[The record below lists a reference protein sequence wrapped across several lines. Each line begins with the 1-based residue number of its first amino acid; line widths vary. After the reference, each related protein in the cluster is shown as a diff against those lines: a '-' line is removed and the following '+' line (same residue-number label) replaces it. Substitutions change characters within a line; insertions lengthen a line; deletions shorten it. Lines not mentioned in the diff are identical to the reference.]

1 MGRRLLVLLGVIFL
15 FSVSARAQREV
26 EIYAGYSYE
35 GLYQMPNAIP
45 GRNLNGAEIAAQY
58 KLTSWFGAVAEVDG
72 HFGLPAN
79 RDARI
84 LGVMGGAQVS
94 LPRRRRI
101 SPFAHAL
108 VGVGHA
114 RTDGIWDTSLAEA
127 FGGGV
132 DLRIAPLL
140 SWRTIQ
146 VDDVRTGYFGGSQQ
160 NVRISTGILWRF

>member
-1 MGRRLLVLLGVIFL
+1 MGRRLLVLLGVFFL

-35 GLYQMPNAIP
+35 GLYRLPNAIP
-45 GRNLNGAEIAAQY
+45 GRNLNGVEIAAQY
-58 KLTSWFGAVAEVDG
+58 KLNDWFGGVAEVDG

-94 LPRRRRI
+94 LPRRRVF
-101 SPFAHAL
+101 PFAHAL

-114 RTDGIWDTSLAEA
+114 RTDGIWDTSLAAA
-127 FGGGV
+127 FGGGI
-132 DLRIAPLL
+132 DMRIAPLF

-146 VDDVRTGYFGGSQQ
+146 VDDVLTRYFGGMQQ